1 MKKHFTIY
9 SALVLFLL
17 SVQNISFAKT
27 YDTTYKAN
35 LYESKKSTVKISFYY
50 DDEEKLFTGKFKIT
64 IDGISIE
71 DSTGNIMDYFES
83 KVVDL
88 DKEDEYKEVSI
99 MTYFNESTEYELF
112 RFNGKKI
119 INLGTVF
126 SMDEPVFTGDGNVK
140 TKGWM
145 GFWSY
150 DFEFVLNK
158 DKMKYEPVYKDE
170 YPVKFYE
177 GYDGEIIVKENFNT
191 YKERDLKSD
200 VVTKFKVGDKI
211 KILKAYTKV
220 DCEKDKAKDFC
231 FWYLIQ
237 DKNGKKGWLQLK
249 DFMEKVTGIPWAG

>member
-9 SALVLFLL
+9 IALVLFLL
-17 SVQNISFAKT
+17 VIQNFSFAKT
-27 YDTTYKAN
+27 YDTTFKAN
-35 LYESKKSTVKISFYY
+35 LFESNKNTVKISLNYDESGKYFDGVFTITVDGFSITDSTQTSLDYY
-50 DDEEKLFTGKFKIT
+50 ETKIVDFDKDDDYKEVAICTYFNDNSEYLIYRFTGKKVISLGWIT
-64 IDGISIE
+64 
-71 DSTGNIMDYFES
+71 
-83 KVVDL
+83 
-88 DKEDEYKEVSI
+88 
-99 MTYFNESTEYELF
+99 
-112 RFNGKKI
+112 
-119 INLGTVF
+119 
-126 SMDEPVFTGDGNVK
+126 SMDEPIFEGDGSVK
-140 TKGWM
+140 VKGWM

-150 DFEFVLNK
+150 EYEFVLNK
-158 DKMKYEPVYKDE
+158 SKMKYEPVYKDE

-191 YKERDLKSD
+191 YKERDIKSD

-220 DCEKDKAKDFC
+220 DCEKDKVKDFC